1 MAAVIEIGDNLAD
14 VLGGV
19 LLVAVIGLFMLA
31 GDR

>member
-1 MAAVIEIGDNLAD
+1 MAAVIEIGDNLAH

-19 LLVAVIGLFMLA
+19 LLVVVIALFMLA